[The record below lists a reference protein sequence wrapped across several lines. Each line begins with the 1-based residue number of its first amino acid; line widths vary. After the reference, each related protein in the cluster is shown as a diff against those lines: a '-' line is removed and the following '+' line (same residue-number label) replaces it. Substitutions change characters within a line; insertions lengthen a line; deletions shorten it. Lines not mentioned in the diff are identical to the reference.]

1 MIDRLDIIEKLHEVN
16 DPEIGMSIV
25 DLGLIYN
32 VLLDGNNHVTVQL
45 SLTYPGCPLGPTIEE
60 DIRKK
65 LSEIENIGSIKIEIV
80 WQPPWTQEM
89 IEPDVLEE
97 LRFMG
102 RIR

>member
-1 MIDRLDIIEKLHEVN
+1 MDCLDIIEKLHEVN
-16 DPEIGMSIV
+16 DPEIGMNIV

-32 VLLDGNNHVTVQL
+32 VLLDKENNVTVQL

-65 LSEIENIGSIKIEIV
+65 LTEIEGLGSVNVEII

-89 IEPDVLEE
+89 IQPDVLEE
-97 LRFMG
+97 LRFLG

>member
-1 MIDRLDIIEKLHEVN
+1 MVERLDIIEKLHNVN
-16 DPEIGMSIV
+16 DPEIGMNIV

-32 VLLDGNNHVTVQL
+32 VLLDGNNNVTVQL

-60 DIRKK
+60 DIRNK
-65 LSEIENIGSIKIEIV
+65 LSEIEGMGSIKIEII
-80 WQPPWTQEM
+80 WQPPWTQDM

>member
-1 MIDRLDIIEKLHEVN
+1 MIERIDIIEKLHEVN
-16 DPEIGMSIV
+16 DPEIGMNIV

-32 VLLDGNNHVTVQL
+32 VLLQQNNDVTVQL

-60 DIRKK
+60 DIRGK
-65 LSEIENIGSIKIEIV
+65 LSEIKKIGSIKIEIV
-80 WQPPWTQEM
+80 WQPPWTQDM
-89 IEPDVLEE
+89 IEPEVLEE

>member
-1 MIDRLDIIEKLHEVN
+1 MDRLDIIEKLHEVN
-16 DPEIGMSIV
+16 DPEIGMNIV

-32 VLLDGNNHVTVQL
+32 VLLAENNDVTVQL

-65 LSEIENIGSIKIEIV
+65 LSEIEGLGSVNVEII
-80 WQPPWTQEM
+80 WQPPWTQDM

-97 LRFMG
+97 LRFLG